1 MLKGFA
7 ITPPVIGRISIGRV
21 IEKNGKRLPEKSD
34 EFQVTTQV
42 QGRDGWVLH
51 PFDEALRQA
60 NGGGK
65 LRAIPVRVLFN
76 DPDLNLRA
84 EYSLFDRETGRPA
97 CVGNGESCKRVTN
110 DGIASLPC
118 PSPDG
123 CSYSNGYCR
132 PYGRFNVVIGDED
145 ELGSFIFR
153 TTSFNSIRTL
163 AARLRY
169 FSAVSGGLLACMVAL
184 KGDKEIGDKL
194 NKIISRLAEAN
205 ELKGVID
212 VADFNDAE
220 KLGKGKEMVDRLS
233 NLVAIFDTPGLDFKS
248 NRAEGDDI
256 LGDAYEYLMRH
267 FATESGKSKGQF
279 YTPAEVSRIMAT
291 ETHRQIKIS
300 GLTVDIV
307 RKDIKN
313 LHLGVY
319 PPNGRVRVAA
329 PLAVT
334 NDAVRLAVIGKLGWI
349 KRQQAKFEAQ
359 PRQSP
364 REMVGGESH
373 YFQGRRYRIR
383 VVEHKGAGTVV
394 LRNKT
399 TLEIHEMATLENL
412 FKTRFTRLV
421 DSHVVDIHTTCVPID
436 SCCPL
441 SRLQ

>member
-169 FSAVSGGLLACMVAL
+169 FSAVSGGLLACMSL
-184 KGDKEIGDKL
+184 
-194 NKIISRLAEAN
+194 
-205 ELKGVID
+205 ELK
-212 VADFNDAE
+212 
-220 KLGKGKEMVDRLS
+220 LR
-233 NLVAIFDTPGLDFKS
+233 
-248 NRAEGDDI
+248 
-256 LGDAYEYLMRH
+256 
-267 FATESGKSKGQF
+267 GKSTTQS
-279 YTPAEVSRIMAT
+279 YRSAIYYVDVVV
-291 ETHRQIKIS
+291 QS
-300 GLTVDIV
+300 GLTLEDAIAQARELDAR
-307 RKDIKN
+307 RKASGFDQAA
-313 LHLGVY
+313 LDDAARVGFS
-319 PPNGRVRVAA
+319 NGA
-329 PLAVT
+329 
-334 NDAVRLAVIGKLGWI
+334 
-349 KRQQAKFEAQ
+349 FEE
-359 PRQSP
+359 S
-364 REMVGGESH
+364 GEDVPA
-373 YFQGRRYRIR
+373 
-383 VVEHKGAGTVV
+383 VVEEFYPEADGVPEAEVESGNGVPASLKDKLARKVATVAGGA
-394 LRNKT
+394 
-399 TLEIHEMATLENL
+399 
-412 FKTRFTRLV
+412 
-421 DSHVVDIHTTCVPID
+421 S
-436 SCCPL
+436 
-441 SRLQ
+441 